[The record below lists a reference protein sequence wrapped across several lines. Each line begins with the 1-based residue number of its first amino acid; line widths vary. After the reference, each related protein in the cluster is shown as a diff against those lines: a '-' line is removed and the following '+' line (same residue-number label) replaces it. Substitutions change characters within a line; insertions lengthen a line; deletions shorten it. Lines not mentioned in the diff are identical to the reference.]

1 MALKAEEIP
10 FKQILTVV
18 KTLSP
23 AQRERLREE
32 LEEKEKTPKRQSAFT
47 ELLLKGP
54 VYTKK
59 QIKSIEENR
68 KSIAAWR
75 TKK

>member
-1 MALKAEEIP
+1 MALKAVIP

-23 AQRERLREE
+23 SQREQLKAVLSE
-32 LEEKEKTPKRQSAFT
+32 PKSIPKKQSDLT
-47 ELLLKGP
+47 KLLLSGP
-54 VYTKK
+54 VFSKK
-59 QIKSIEENR
+59 QIDVIKQKR
-68 KSIAAWR
+68 KSINQWR

>member
-1 MALKAEEIP
+1 MGLKAEIP

-18 KTLSP
+18 KTLTP
-23 AQRERLREE
+23 TQKAVLVKE
-32 LEEKEKTPKRQSAFT
+32 LSAPPTTAKKLSSFT
-47 ELLLKGP
+47 ELLLNGP

-59 QIKSIEENR
+59 QIGTIENNR
-68 KSIAAWR
+68 KSIAKWR

>member
-1 MALKAEEIP
+1 MALKAEIP

-23 AQRERLREE
+23 SQKDQLKAVLSEP
-32 LEEKEKTPKRQSAFT
+32 KSTPKKQSDLT
-47 ELLLKGP
+47 KLLLSGP
-54 VYTKK
+54 VFSKK
-59 QIKSIEENR
+59 QIDVIKQNR
-68 KSIAAWR
+68 KSINQWR